1 MGTDGYFPI
10 ATRRLSRDRSKK
22 HGNLREVRSTAVQGL
37 VEYSGLRS
45 QLRFDLHKV
54 GVFQPGPI
62 RSSAKSL
69 AVGTEGALEAGRK
82 KLPTPISVNYINSRF
97 DVML

>member
-1 MGTDGYFPI
+1 METYE
-10 ATRRLSRDRSKK
+10 RYVRLPCRVGR
-22 HGNLREVRSTAVQGL
+22 
-37 VEYSGLRS
+37 GLRS

-69 AVGTEGALEAGRK
+69 AVGTEGALEAGGK
-82 KLPTPISVNYINSRF
+82 KLPTPISVNYLNSRF